1 MVGWAHQSAGPGSME
16 EAVRATHRADALQ
29 PEREILLQI
38 CCRCSNGRSRNQLFI
53 AVGGA
58 PRVAGRDEIG

>member
-29 PEREILLQI
+29 PEREILLQMQQRPI
-38 CCRCSNGRSRNQLFI
+38 KESTFYCGRRS
-53 AVGGA
+53 
-58 PRVAGRDEIG
+58 PKGRGP